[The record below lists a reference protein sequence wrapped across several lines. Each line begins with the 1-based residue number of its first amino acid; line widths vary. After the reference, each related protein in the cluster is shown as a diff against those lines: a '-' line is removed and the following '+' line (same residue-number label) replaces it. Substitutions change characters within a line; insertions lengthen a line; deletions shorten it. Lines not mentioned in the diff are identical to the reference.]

1 MNEPR
6 GTQELLTERVLIWF
20 ALVVS
25 LMLFSA
31 TAGQPFHLDNM
42 DFPAVAKATSETG
55 LPLYYRGEENPQ
67 HLGLYHPPL
76 YIYLLAGWIR
86 LFGFGEVQIRLF
98 GYVCLL
104 VQFWL
109 AFRIMG
115 LLFGRE
121 IVRPWV
127 PVILLAFLPH
137 AYTLQAASIV
147 DIDTTIYGPIL
158 LAVLCFTLSLSW
170 RDGVWHGEEVTP
182 RDCFVIAVLLS
193 IALWAKLTTSLLTFL
208 VLPLLLLPKLRWW
221 KALLCSLAAGIG
233 GILLFA
239 GSYWLY
245 GAATKL
251 NVGYTYA
258 FTLDSFLHRGVIH
271 GSGFAAR
278 MVGYASRFQEMF
290 PLLLFWTGAL
300 PVLAAGLGCASAL
313 WVALRKRD
321 AGLWHASVVL
331 GTALIVTLSY
341 CAQTMTFGRAPF
353 KYVFVYWCILAVSPI
368 PIAKLWKLDP
378 PSLSGKS
385 LWLLAMVYVVG
396 FGIGLHYLK
405 DEMIYQGVLLRSLFG
420 IWNVPAI
427 GLVVFGV
434 LLPLHRP
441 SAGRVLAASVVLAGG
456 MACGVARH
464 QAGADYSTTYDY
476 GQQGM
481 REAASVIRVLTQP
494 QDMIVSMKDIGF
506 LAERRYLENYQ
517 ALYGGGRSAERLS
530 KDIRSGAAALAV
542 FTEERGQDQLVM
554 NPAVKQEVESQTCLV
569 YIAGN
574 YRIYRPY
581 AAKASIPVSCL
592 PQR

>member
-1 MNEPR
+1 MNEARGPR
-6 GTQELLTERVLIWF
+6 GLLIERGLIWF

-42 DFPAVAKATSETG
+42 DFPAVAKATAETG
-55 LPLYYRGEENPQ
+55 LPVYYRGEEKPE

-109 AFRIMG
+109 AFRIMA

-158 LAVLCFTLSLSW
+158 LAVLYFTLSLSW

-182 RDCFVIAVLLS
+182 RDYFVIAVLLS
-193 IALWAKLTTSLLTFL
+193 IALWAKLTTSLLTFCI
-208 VLPLLLLPKLRWW
+208 LPLLLVPKLRWQ
-221 KALLCSLAAGIG
+221 KALLCSLTAGLG
-233 GILLFA
+233 GILIFS

-245 GAATKL
+245 GAVTKL
-251 NVGYTYA
+251 DVGHTYA

-278 MVGYASRFQEMF
+278 MAGYASHFRDMF
-290 PLLLFWTGAL
+290 PRLLRWTGAL

-313 WVALRKRD
+313 FVALRKRD
-321 AGLWHASVVL
+321 AGLWHASVVV
-331 GTALIVTLSY
+331 GTAFFVTLFY

-353 KYVFVYWCILAVSPI
+353 KYVFVYWCILAVAPI
-368 PIAKLWKLDP
+368 LIAKVWKLEP

-385 LWLLAMVYVVG
+385 LWLLAAVYVIG
-396 FGIGLHYLK
+396 FGIGLHYVK
-405 DEMIYQGVLLRSLFG
+405 DEMLSQDLLKRSLFA

-427 GLVVFGV
+427 GLVVCGV

-441 SAGRVLAASVVLAGG
+441 IAGRVLAASVVLAGG

-464 QAGADYSTTYDY
+464 QAEADYSTTYDY

-481 REAASVIRVLTQP
+481 REAASVIRILTQP

-506 LAERRYLENYQ
+506 LAERRYLENYK
-517 ALYGGGRSAERLS
+517 ALYEGGQSAERLS
-530 KDIRSGAAALAV
+530 RDIRSGAAALAV
-542 FTEERGQDQLVM
+542 FTEERGQDQLVV
-554 NPAVKQEVESQTCLV
+554 NPALKQEVESQTCLV

-581 AAKASIPVSCL
+581 AAKTSVPLSCL